1 MAIKHTP
8 YFLLA
13 FLAGVGVRSFFNIP
27 QNWILGA
34 LGLVGGILLILY
46 FFKFN
51 GKFLVFNFIFLVFL
65 LGMFRF
71 SIFENKIT
79 ADQLHNYYGQTATL
93 KGMVL
98 SSALKQNSYRI
109 VLETDLG
116 RILIVKRIYPEYK
129 YGDVLKISGKIA
141 EPEPY
146 AGFDTA
152 KFLAKQQIYSQMIFP
167 EIKKIGYSPNKFLNS
182 LFFIKNKFEESLK
195 SIMPEPEASLAS
207 GMLLGVEGVIQQD
220 ILDNFRKA
228 GVIHI
233 LVLSGYNIT
242 VVGAFIM
249 AFLGFILPDLLAWI
263 GSLFGILAFTLM
275 TGGEPAAVRA
285 AIMAVIGLVALR
297 TGRSYLA
304 ILGLLW
310 AAFFMAFW
318 NPMYVRFDRGFQ
330 LSFLATFGLILFS
343 SWFIKKLGFLPKF
356 LGIREAAASTLSA
369 QIFVTP
375 LLLSWGNLV
384 SYLSPLANVVVVGF
398 VPTIMFFSFAA
409 GILGFFSNFLGTTLA
424 LVPYFLIKFQ
434 ILAAQFFASADW
446 AVIYFNF

>member
-1 MAIKHTP
+1 VAIKYTP
-8 YFLLA
+8 YFLVA
-13 FLAGVGVRSFFNIP
+13 FLAGVGLRSFFNVPWTI
-27 QNWILGA
+27 NLLLVGIG
-34 LGLVGGILLILY
+34 LGLL
-46 FFKFN
+46 
-51 GKFLVFNFIFLVFL
+51 LVFYFLKFDGRFLIFSLAFLIFLIGVA
-65 LGMFRF
+65 RF
-71 SIFENKIT
+71 SIFENKIA
-79 ADQLHNYYGQTATL
+79 ADQLHNYYGQTLAL
-93 KGMVL
+93 QGKVL
-98 SSALKQNSYRI
+98 SSALKQNSSQI

-116 RILIVKRIYPEYK
+116 RLLIVKRIYPEYK
-129 YGDVLKISGKIA
+129 YGDVLEIFGTVA

-152 KFLAKQQIYSQMIFP
+152 KFLAKQQIFSQMIFP

-207 GMLLGVEGVIQQD
+207 GMLLGIEGVIPQN

-249 AFLGFILPDLLAWI
+249 AFLGFMLPVFLAWT
-263 GSLFGILAFTLM
+263 GSLFGILVFTIM
-275 TGGEPAAVRA
+275 TGAEPAAVRA
-285 AIMAVIGLVALR
+285 AIMAVIGLLAMR
-297 TGRSYLA
+297 TGRSYVA
-304 ILGLLW
+304 VLGLLW

-318 NPMYVRFDRGFQ
+318 NPMYIRFDRGFQ
-330 LSFLATFGLILFS
+330 LSFLATLGLILFS
-343 SWFIKKLGFLPKF
+343 SWFMKKLWFLPKF
-356 LGIREAAASTLSA
+356 LGIRESAASTLSA

-384 SYLSPLANVVVVGF
+384 SYLSPLANIVIVGF

-409 GILGFFSNFLGTTLA
+409 GILGFFSNFLGATLA

-434 ILAAQFFASADW
+434 ILAAQFFASFDW